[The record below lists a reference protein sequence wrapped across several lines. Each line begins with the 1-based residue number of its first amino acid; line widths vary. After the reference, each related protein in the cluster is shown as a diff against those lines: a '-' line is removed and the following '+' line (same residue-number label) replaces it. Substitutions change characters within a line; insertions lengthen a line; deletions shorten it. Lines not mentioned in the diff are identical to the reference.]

1 MEIATDPSTTCLVT
15 AERPELIALDVFS
28 EKAMSHFTV
37 NFALLYPPEDR
48 PSVTQLREA
57 LADVLTSH
65 RHLAGRL
72 VRMPGG
78 VLAVACNGAGVPL
91 THLECPGTAAP
102 SLEEPIADEHFDLV
116 EDHMPGPESGDTG
129 GPLIRLKVTDF
140 ADGQL
145 IAICLNHLLCDARGM
160 GEFMAA
166 WSASFRGCL
175 ATHPRPSLG
184 RAAVYPPTVAAYG
197 GEPIGGPAEEVPS
210 WRAAYMPAVCPE
222 PRWGRWGLHVRF
234 SP

>member
-1 MEIATDPSTTCLVT
+1 
-15 AERPELIALDVFS
+15 
-28 EKAMSHFTV
+28 MSFTV
-37 NFALLYPPEDR
+37 NFLLYPPEDR

-65 RHLAGRL
+65 RHLGEAC
-72 VRMPGG
+72 PHAWG

-91 THLECPGTAAP
+91 THLECPGTPRRSRSRLPTNILIWSRITCGAGVRRHRRP
-102 SLEEPIADEHFDLV
+102 TDSSE
-116 EDHMPGPESGDTG
+116 GD
-129 GPLIRLKVTDF
+129 RLCRRATHSHR
-140 ADGQL
+140 
-145 IAICLNHLLCDARGM
+145 LNHLLCDARGM

-166 WSASFRGCL
+166 WSASFRGCF

-197 GEPIGGPAEEVPS
+197 GEPISNLRRKCHPRGASCATCPPSARAKVGADGGS
-210 WRAAYMPAVCPE
+210 N
-222 PRWGRWGLHVRF
+222 VRF